1 MRGIIEKAGIVNFA
15 KQCVKAIAILKKKV
29 EEEQKTQAELEA
41 EKQEAVEA
49 AAALARQEAEEIWSR
64 RLSMAKRET
73 EQKTKES
80 LVEQFRKQHV
90 RSQAFPNTQSHFY
103 IQEDEMKVV
112 TERIRSETEA
122 DWSVRLLEEQKNRRL
137 SCQLK
142 LTAAIERANKR
153 YSKEKEVA
161 LAALAEELEKEKE
174 EATKTAAENARRAVE
189 HEWKRRYES
198 ELEEV
203 KAKTLGNKKQLE
215 PVVPVQ
221 STSDQSTSEAKF
233 NSSANLKTER
243 SQHPGEP
250 KLTQEDRH
258 LYAGKIRRLST
269 METSQIN
276 ENPQRYSH
284 GYRALS
290 QDFSMMCGKPKRVSF
305 VLGREGDRTVRD
317 FSTEFALPS
326 PIPIVSMPLDETNG
340 AMTPMI
346 PRAGTLTAQKRT
358 SRVYHGN
365 KIKHRGGNESVM
377 SCPGGDKGVLQF
389 HIEELSVKVG
399 DLRSTMTSKYR
410 EYHINTLVTLCRGGT
425 ERQHSTSR
433 TLRYS
438 AARQIFYDDLAAVAK
453 RIGAYAHFEN
463 LLISFPPKAVKSNS
477 TKVAE
482 YRANAIKNYIYSACA
497 IW

>member
-1 MRGIIEKAGIVNFA
+1 M
-15 KQCVKAIAILKKKV
+15 
-29 EEEQKTQAELEA
+29 
-41 EKQEAVEA
+41 
-49 AAALARQEAEEIWSR
+49 
-64 RLSMAKRET
+64 
-73 EQKTKES
+73 
-80 LVEQFRKQHV
+80 
-90 RSQAFPNTQSHFY
+90 
-103 IQEDEMKVV
+103 

-203 KAKTLGNKKQLE
+203 KAKVLGAKKQVE
-215 PVVPVQ
+215 PVIPVQ

-233 NSSANLKTER
+233 GCVGNLKAER
-243 SQHPGEP
+243 AQNPGES
-250 KLTQEDRH
+250 KAAQEERH
-258 LYAGKIRRLST
+258 VYGGRIRRLST
-269 METSQIN
+269 METSQLN

-305 VLGREGDRTVRD
+305 VLGRESDRTVRD

-326 PIPIVSMPLDETNG
+326 PIPIVSMPLDETAG

-346 PRAGTLTAQKRT
+346 PRAATHTAQKRT

-365 KIKHRGGNESVM
+365 KIKHRGNESVV
-377 SCPGGDKGVLQF
+377 SCPGADKGVLQF
-389 HIEELSVKVG
+389 HIEELSVRVG
-399 DLRSTMTSKYR
+399 ELRSTMTSKYR
-410 EYHINTLVTLCRGGT
+410 EYHINTLVTLCRNGV

-438 AARQIFYDDLAAVAK
+438 AARQIFHDDLAGIAK
-453 RIGAYAHFEN
+453 RIGAFAHFEN
-463 LLISFPPKAVKSNS
+463 LLTSFPPKAVTKSNS